1 MPQQRKPAPDQHD
14 PHLAEPDG
22 QLEADALVRQQVL
35 GDRLKS
41 LFEDVAQEPIPAE
54 FMDLLDKLSDQ
65 NTGDEAE

>member
-1 MPQQRKPAPDQHD
+1 MPQQRKPAPDQDD
-14 PHLAEPDG
+14 PHIAEPDG

-65 NTGDEAE
+65 NAGDEAE